1 MDITKAIQDA
11 GVPNESKILIS
22 RPSNGLKASAEINDL
37 DNSVCLNAISYL
49 NGKVLFGNK
58 IYCKGSSNLFTPTRD
73 ITDTAGKNGSPSS
86 KISLTPDASSIPGLV
101 LSKRQLKKLNKKKA
115 NLQET
120 VNTVNISDY
129 EFDNLDSSVL
139 SGKNIAKDGV
149 DDIQDKKRN
158 RTSPLDELRRMRPK
172 SAN

>member
-1 MDITKAIQDA
+1 M
-11 GVPNESKILIS
+11 
-22 RPSNGLKASAEINDL
+22 
-37 DNSVCLNAISYL
+37 
-49 NGKVLFGNK
+49 
-58 IYCKGSSNLFTPTRD
+58 
-73 ITDTAGKNGSPSS
+73 
-86 KISLTPDASSIPGLV
+86 

>member
-1 MDITKAIQDA
+1 MEKFFLVT
-11 GVPNESKILIS
+11 
-22 RPSNGLKASAEINDL
+22 
-37 DNSVCLNAISYL
+37 
-49 NGKVLFGNK
+49 
-58 IYCKGSSNLFTPTRD
+58 NLFTPTRD

-86 KISLTPDASSIPGLV
+86 KISFTPDASSIPGLV

-149 DDIQDKKRN
+149 DDILIYNDAISRGFN
-158 RTSPLDELRRMRPK
+158 NLNYISICLK
-172 SAN
+172 SKFAPFQE